1 MTLQGKI
8 SAFDY
13 YHALALLTD
22 GYGLEPLPVSS
33 HIVWLLLY
41 LNSSAELLSLVCK
54 DWLPSFVLMM
64 HQWRNLK
71 MLKRGACGHAESGV
85 EGAQPGELA
94 VQYRPCPILNVN
106 VTPSMLKGLEAD
118 RSAAS
123 PSMVVWGC

>member
-1 MTLQGKI
+1 TCATFEVLRNFHTMTLQGKI

-22 GYGLEPLPVSS
+22 GYGLEPLPV
-33 HIVWLLLY
+33 
-41 LNSSAELLSLVCK
+41 N
-54 DWLPSFVLMM
+54 WLPSFVLMM